1 MQCSSHSQR
10 VAGSLNL
17 EDRKGKGWL
26 AFYKVKCLFAH
37 TGHLKPPTVRVWAR
51 KSHSIQSGKTEKQQ
65 LSVST
70 AETQVIL
77 AWMILL
83 HLHNLVR
90 FGKAANITVST
101 GKTESPRHSAIAQ
114 APAAIQ
120 GQSWGAD
127 STLLPKRM
135 CFSASASGLSDL
147 ASSGSDSRKI

>member
-1 MQCSSHSQR
+1 M
-10 VAGSLNL
+10 

-26 AFYKVKCLFAH
+26 TFYKVKCLFAH
-37 TGHLKPPTVRVWAR
+37 TRHLKPFTVRVWAR
-51 KSHSIQSGKTEKQQ
+51 KTHGIQSGKTEKQQ
-65 LSVST
+65 LSITT

-83 HLHNLVR
+83 RLHNLVR
-90 FGKAANITVST
+90 LRKAANITIST

-120 GQSWGAD
+120 GRSWGTD

-147 ASSGSDSRKI
+147 GSSGSDSSKI